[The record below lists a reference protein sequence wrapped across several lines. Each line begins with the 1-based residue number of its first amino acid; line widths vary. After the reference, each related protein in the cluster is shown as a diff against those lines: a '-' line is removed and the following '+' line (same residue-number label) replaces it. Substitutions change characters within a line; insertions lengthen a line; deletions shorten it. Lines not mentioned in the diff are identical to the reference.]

1 MKRNKTIKIFGII
14 FVVAALL
21 IFINFIPT
29 LSLRTSNMH
38 LLEGEWVNVYYEG
51 EEGAAKDV
59 FQLANARAG
68 ELAKKLGFSE
78 KQNINIYIY
87 DHQSTMQMK
96 KYGLIG
102 PMLGLD
108 WYFGDNIGTDVILT
122 SPANPGKV
130 NDYDINKQGAL
141 HEMVHAYVSII
152 NPHIR
157 LWLTEGM
164 ALYLSNAE
172 PFYKRYTYNMH
183 IPTFSEIKTSN
194 PVKFSKMGGYTF
206 ANTYIEYIDK
216 KYGWEKLMQIIKTED
231 YETVFGK
238 SDEDIYNEW
247 VNYIKNYYQ

>member
-1 MKRNKTIKIFGII
+1 MKKNKMVKILGII

-21 IFINFIPT
+21 IFIDFIPT
-29 LSLRTSNMH
+29 LGLKTSNMH
-38 LLEGEWVNVYYEG
+38 IIEGKWVNVYYE
-51 EEGAAKDV
+51 EEEVAAKDI
-59 FQLANARAG
+59 FQLANVRSG
-68 ELAKKLGFSE
+68 ELAKKLGFGE

-87 DHQSTMQMK
+87 DNQSTMQMK

-102 PMLGLD
+102 PMLSLD
-108 WYFGDNIGTDVILT
+108 WYIGDNIGKDVILT

-130 NDYDINKQGAL
+130 HNYDNNKQAAL

-172 PFYKRYTYNMH
+172 PFYKKYTYNMH
-183 IPTFSEIKTSN
+183 IPTFSEMKTSN
-194 PVKFSKMGGYTF
+194 PVKFSNIGGYTF
-206 ANTYIEYIDK
+206 ANTYIEFIYK
-216 KYGWEKLMQIIKTED
+216 VYGWEKLMMIIKTED
-231 YETVFGK
+231 YEKVFGK

-247 VNYIKNYYQ
+247 INYIKNYYQ